1 VRRLSSNCGI
11 ACKLLAVFC
20 NVDRWQPRL
29 LIRLAVFKLRS
40 SWFSHSLVL
49 LPLFNNLVR
58 GGRGG
63 PWICSEWIYSESLF
77 YCKLSAIFLSRAQE
91 LKQRL
96 FRSSFSQAA
105 DWSVCVGGGG
115 ISVFVRIH
123 LFFVNVRLL
132 KNLKPHTAASIEETI
147 LIMHNSGKVKCVE
160 SSSCIA
166 CSATELKI
174 ESIGF
179 DIAIFYRL
187 LGLRFRLTRYLCKR

>member
-91 LKQRL
+91 IKQRL

-115 ISVFVRIH
+115 YFSFC
-123 LFFVNVRLL
+123 
-132 KNLKPHTAASIEETI
+132 PHT
-147 LIMHNSGKVKCVE
+147 LV
-160 SSSCIA
+160 
-166 CSATELKI
+166 
-174 ESIGF
+174 
-179 DIAIFYRL
+179 
-187 LGLRFRLTRYLCKR
+187 LCKCQTSKKLKTAYSGLDRGDNFNYAQ